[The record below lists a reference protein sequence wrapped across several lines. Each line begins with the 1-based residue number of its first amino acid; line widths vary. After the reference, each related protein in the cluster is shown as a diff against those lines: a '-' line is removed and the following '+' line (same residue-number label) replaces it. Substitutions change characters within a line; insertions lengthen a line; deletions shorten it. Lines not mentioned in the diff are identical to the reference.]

1 MEKNCDEFPQDI
13 GQVEVRREDTSSED
27 QVDIRHYQRSFLR
40 ARRTEN
46 ANYAA
51 SARNAVL
58 KSNMERTLSMHADH
72 MRHGTVKTRIQ
83 QMIDNIEPLIDDHE
97 SVVDSL
103 RASISN
109 VQSRRYN
116 Q

>member
-1 MEKNCDEFPQDI
+1 
-13 GQVEVRREDTSSED
+13 
-27 QVDIRHYQRSFLR
+27 
-40 ARRTEN
+40 
-46 ANYAA
+46 
-51 SARNAVL
+51 
-58 KSNMERTLSMHADH
+58 MHADH

-109 VQSRRYN
+109 VQSRRRSAINDVQQHFAELRSQLDERERYLLAEIN
-116 Q
+116 KSARIFPDT